1 MSKIVTAPLVIA
13 KLENGSDVYVYEGSP
28 LPDGL
33 KEGEAERLADY
44 LEGDGEKSTGTRKTG
59 K

>member
-1 MSKIVTAPLVIA
+1 MSKLVKAPLVVA

-28 LPDGL
+28 LPGGL
-33 KEGEAERLADY
+33 REGEAERLADY
-44 LEGDGEKSTGTRKTG
+44 LEDDEKSTSTRKTS